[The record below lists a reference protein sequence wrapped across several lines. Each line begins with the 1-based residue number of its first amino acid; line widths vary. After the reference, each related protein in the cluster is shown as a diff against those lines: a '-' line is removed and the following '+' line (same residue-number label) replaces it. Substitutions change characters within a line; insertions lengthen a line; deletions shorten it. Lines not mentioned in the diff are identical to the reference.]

1 MLSRDVVIVHVL
13 AWAALESAQAEGKSE
28 LRVSIGID
36 GFTRSCQAGE
46 RLWQGCGSIICADTL
61 VLGFQLHI
69 WATPRHTGWHGPPA
83 GGSKSQ
89 QSSL

>member
-13 AWAALESAQAEGKSE
+13 ARATLESAQAEGKSE

-36 GFTRSCQAGE
+36 GFTRSCQAGPWG
-46 RLWQGCGSIICADTL
+46 RAVAGLWQYNLCR
-61 VLGFQLHI
+61 HI
-69 WATPRHTGWHGPPA
+69 GAGLPAAYMGHTQAYRVAW
-83 GGSKSQ
+83 SKSQ